1 MQKVNFAEKFFVYT
15 FEPKNHKKNKK
26 DMEDSQ
32 DIIGTTRPESASR
45 KAGRPRRQEPQ
56 DETSNKQLQGLKQL
70 GEKYKRLTKQYNE
83 LLQQKETL
91 EAEKGELEKS
101 LDTAN
106 ATIAVLTDERDKAN
120 GEVQHHVAAGVELS
134 ANNIIVPCEPCERK
148 LFQYLCEREAK
159 RLGRDDVK
167 PEHILQ
173 FLFREEL
180 VKGTNRPIKSIPDS
194 VIREVEKEFNVKIL

>member
-1 MQKVNFAEKFFVYT
+1 
-15 FEPKNHKKNKK
+15 
-26 DMEDSQ
+26 MEDSQ
-32 DIIGTTRPESASR
+32 DIIGTTRPESATR

-70 GEKYKRLTKQYNE
+70 GEKYKRLTEQYNE
-83 LLQQKETL
+83 LLQLKEAL

-148 LFQYLCEREAK
+148 LYQYLCEREAK

-194 VIREVEKEFNVKIL
+194 VIREVEKEFGVKIL

>member
-1 MQKVNFAEKFFVYT
+1 MEGQEITGNTKP
-15 FEPKNHKKNKK
+15 EP
-26 DMEDSQ
+26 
-32 DIIGTTRPESASR
+32 RA
-45 KAGRPRRQEPQ
+45 KAGRPRKQEPQ

-70 GEKYKRLTKQYNE
+70 GEKYKRLTEQYNE
-83 LLQQKETL
+83 LLQLKEAL

-194 VIREVEKEFNVKIL
+194 VIREVEKEFGVKIL

>member
-70 GEKYKRLTKQYNE
+70 GEKYKRLTEQYNE
-83 LLQQKETL
+83 LLQ
-91 EAEKGELEKS
+91 
-101 LDTAN
+101 
-106 ATIAVLTDERDKAN
+106 
-120 GEVQHHVAAGVELS
+120 
-134 ANNIIVPCEPCERK
+134 
-148 LFQYLCEREAK
+148 
-159 RLGRDDVK
+159 
-167 PEHILQ
+167 
-173 FLFREEL
+173 
-180 VKGTNRPIKSIPDS
+180 
-194 VIREVEKEFNVKIL
+194 

>member
-1 MQKVNFAEKFFVYT
+1 MNFAEKLFVYT

-70 GEKYKRLTKQYNE
+70 GEKYKRLTEQYNE

-91 EAEKGELEKS
+91 ETEKADLDKS
-101 LDTAN
+101 LETAN

-194 VIREVEKEFNVKIL
+194 VIREVEKEFGVKIL

>member
-70 GEKYKRLTKQYNE
+70 GEKYKRLTEQYNE

-120 GEVQHHVAAGVELS
+120 GEVQYHVAAGVELS

-148 LFQYLCEREAK
+148 LYQYLCEREAK

-194 VIREVEKEFNVKIL
+194 VIREVEKEFGVKIL